1 MTVLTCLNPPKG
13 HNPTRQKD
21 NITASIATTES
32 KVSNFVNVSCSLS
45 ISLSLPL
52 QRLHISTK
60 SNIPNN
66 PNAKNRLENMP
77 TIVEYIAFKY
87 FSFSQ
92 KSLIWLWDWN
102 GSTLYTIH
110 GSQCPLYS
118 YSELMQVNK
127 WCHANSQSVLLL
139 LLLLFYTKQCIYCVP
154 PLHRK
159 HGSGLPKY

>member
-32 KVSNFVNVSCSLS
+32 KVSNIVNVSCSLS
-45 ISLSLPL
+45 LSLSLSVSLPL
-52 QRLHISTK
+52 QRLHIYTK

-92 KSLIWLWDWN
+92 TLLIQLWDWS
-102 GSTLYTIH
+102 GSTLNTIH
-110 GSQCPLYS
+110 GSQCSLYS
-118 YSELMQVNK
+118 YSELIQVNK
-127 WCHANSQSVLLL
+127 WCHANSQCVVLLL
-139 LLLLFYTKQCIYCVP
+139 LLLLSYT
-154 PLHRK
+154 
-159 HGSGLPKY
+159 